1 VFFGRE
7 SKKGSYTMTLENDEF
22 DRKIKIFEMIS
33 KVPDDKLQELEEFLR
48 KELYKTLAQSYELQ
62 EKSELLKT
70 IEIA

>member
-22 DRKIKIFEMIS
+22 DRKMKIFEIIS
-33 KVPDDKLQELEEFLR
+33 KAPDNQPKPLEEFLR
-48 KELYKTLAQSYELQ
+48 KEIYKALVQSYKLQ

-70 IEIA
+70 IPA